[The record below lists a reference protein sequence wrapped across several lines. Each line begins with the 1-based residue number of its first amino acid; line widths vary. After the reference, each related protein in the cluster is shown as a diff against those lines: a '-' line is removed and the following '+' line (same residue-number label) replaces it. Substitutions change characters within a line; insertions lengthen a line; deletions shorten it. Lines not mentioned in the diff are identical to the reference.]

1 MNGVD
6 ALIWVLFEDTDLSV
20 SEDYRQVCIMSTMR
34 TKPAPRSPRRPLKPG
49 RSEVATKS
57 SARRVVSAANSA
69 ALDLTSEVRGRILDT
84 ASALF
89 YQRGV
94 RAVGVDLVVQE
105 AAVAKT
111 SLYRYFPTKDDL
123 IVAFLEREDFEF
135 WAQWDR
141 VAAQHVDEPAQELD
155 AHMRWIG
162 ERLARSN
169 YRGCPQINVAAEF
182 AEQDH
187 PARLVS
193 QRHML
198 AMRSRLMEIG
208 ERLNVPRPK
217 QLAAQL
223 AVLVNGAF
231 VSSGLLSPE
240 EATGVLRGAVKALVA
255 NARTRA

>member
-1 MNGVD
+1 MS
-6 ALIWVLFEDTDLSV
+6 IM
-20 SEDYRQVCIMSTMR
+20 RQ
-34 TKPAPRSPRRPLKPG
+34 KPAQKSPRNTAQKAP
-49 RSEVATKS
+49 
-57 SARRVVSAANSA
+57 A
-69 ALDLTSEVRGRILDT
+69 ALLLKRSTNSTPEPEVRQRILDT
-84 ASALF
+84 ASDLF

-123 IVAFLEREDFEF
+123 IVAFLEREDVAF
-135 WAQWDR
+135 WAQWDEVGANHR
-141 VAAQHVDEPAQELD
+141 NDPAKELD

-182 AEQDH
+182 AEVDH
-187 PARLVS
+187 PARQAS
-193 QRHML
+193 QRHMQVL
-198 AMRSRLMEIG
+198 R
-208 ERLNVPRPK
+208 ERLLKIATRLNAARPQ

-223 AVLVNGAF
+223 AILVNGAF

-240 EATGVLRGAVKALVA
+240 ESPRILQGAVKALLG
-255 NARTRA
+255 NALEKA

>member
-1 MNGVD
+1 
-6 ALIWVLFEDTDLSV
+6 
-20 SEDYRQVCIMSTMR
+20 MSTMR
-34 TKPAPRSPRRPLKPG
+34 TTPAP
-49 RSEVATKS
+49 
-57 SARRVVSAANSA
+57 
-69 ALDLTSEVRGRILDT
+69 DVRDRILDT
-84 ASALF
+84 ASTLF
-89 YQRGV
+89 YERGV

-123 IVAFLEREDFEF
+123 IVAFLEREDLEF
-135 WAQWDR
+135 WALWDS
-141 VAAQHVDEPAQELD
+141 VAEQHADDPAGELD

-187 PARLVS
+187 PARQVS
-193 QRHML
+193 QRHMQAL
-198 AMRSRLMEIG
+198 RSRLRDIAK
-208 ERLNVPRPK
+208 RLDVPRSD

-231 VSSGLLSPE
+231 VSSALLSPK
-240 EATGVLRGAVKALVA
+240 EATGVLLGALKALLA
-255 NARTRA
+255 GARAGGSGDASGARRRAASRLGTR

>member
-1 MNGVD
+1 
-6 ALIWVLFEDTDLSV
+6 
-20 SEDYRQVCIMSTMR
+20 MR
-34 TKPAPRSPRRPLKPG
+34 TTSAPRSLRDPSTTG
-49 RSEVATKS
+49 RS
-57 SARRVVSAANSA
+57 SAAMKRSA
-69 ALDLTSEVRGRILDT
+69 MAAASKAGGAAAEPASDVRDRILGT

-89 YQRGV
+89 YERGV

-123 IVAFLEREDFEF
+123 IVAFLEREDLEF

-141 VAAQHVDEPAQELD
+141 VAEQCTGDPAGELD
-155 AHMRWIG
+155 AHLRWIG
-162 ERLARSN
+162 ERLGRSN

-187 PARLVS
+187 PARQAS
-193 QRHML
+193 QRHMQAL
-198 AMRSRLMEIG
+198 RSRLQNITKQ
-208 ERLNVPRPK
+208 LSIPRPK

-231 VSSGLLSPE
+231 VSSGLLSAE
-240 EATGVLRGAVKALVA
+240 EATGVLRGALKALLA
-255 NARTRA
+255 GARAGA

>member
-1 MNGVD
+1 MSSMKTSHSSLRPSNEAV
-6 ALIWVLFEDTDLSV
+6 TDSPVGAQLRRITARA
-20 SEDYRQVCIMSTMR
+20 DGASTAE
-34 TKPAPRSPRRPLKPG
+34 P
-49 RSEVATKS
+49 
-57 SARRVVSAANSA
+57 
-69 ALDLTSEVRGRILDT
+69 ALDVRHRILET
-84 ASALF
+84 ASRLF
-89 YQRGV
+89 YERGV

-123 IVAFLEREDFEF
+123 IVAFLEREDVAF
-135 WAQWDR
+135 WAQWNQ
-141 VAAQHVDEPAQELD
+141 VAAQYPEDPEGELD

-187 PARLVS
+187 PSRQVS
-193 QRHML
+193 RRHMQL
-198 AMRSRLMEIG
+198 LRERLLHAAQ
-208 ERLNVPRPK
+208 RLNVSQPD

-231 VSSGLLSPE
+231 VSSALLSTS
-240 EATGVLRGAVKALVA
+240 EATAVLQSAVRALVA
-255 NARTRA
+255 GARTAA

>member
-1 MNGVD
+1 
-6 ALIWVLFEDTDLSV
+6 
-20 SEDYRQVCIMSTMR
+20 MR
-34 TKPAPRSPRRPLKPG
+34 TTPASRSPRDPSATGRAGAALK
-49 RSEVATKS
+49 R
-57 SARRVVSAANSA
+57 SAR
-69 ALDLTSEVRGRILDT
+69 VRDRILDT
-84 ASALF
+84 ASSLF
-89 YQRGV
+89 YERGV

-123 IVAFLEREDFEF
+123 IAAFLEREDLEF
-135 WAQWDR
+135 WALWDG
-141 VAAQHVDEPAQELD
+141 VAEQHPDDPAGELD

-187 PARLVS
+187 PARQVS
-193 QRHML
+193 QGHMQAL
-198 AMRSRLMEIG
+198 RGRLQDIAK
-208 ERLNVPRPK
+208 RLDVPRPD

-231 VSSGLLSPE
+231 VSSALLSPE
-240 EATGVLRGAVKALVA
+240 EATGVLLGAVKALLA
-255 NARTRA
+255 GARAKAFLLRGQPARGRKR